1 MAEAKNPNGRHLL
14 EASDMVAVVDG
25 DGNEVG
31 AVPKHWSEDQLAEG
45 LTKKAAPKTRVKSPA
60 PAA

>member
-25 DGNEVG
+25 AGNEVG
-31 AVPKHWSEDQLAEG
+31 AVPKHWSNDQLAEG
-45 LTKKAAPKTRVKSPA
+45 LTKNSRKPTAVAA
-60 PAA
+60 